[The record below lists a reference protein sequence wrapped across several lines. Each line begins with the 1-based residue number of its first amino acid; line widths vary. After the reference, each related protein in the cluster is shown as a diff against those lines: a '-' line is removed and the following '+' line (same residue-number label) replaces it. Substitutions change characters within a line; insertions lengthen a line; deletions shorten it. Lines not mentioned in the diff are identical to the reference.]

1 MPTFQLYRNSKKID
15 EVEGADFN
23 ELVEKVLENDKII

>member
-1 MPTFQLYRNSKKID
+1 MPTFQLYKNSKKID

-23 ELVEKVLENDKII
+23 DLVEKVIEHDKI

>member
-1 MPTFQLYRNSKKID
+1 MPTFQLYRNSRKID